1 MNKKIKNFTLASLI
15 AAAVPNIATAG
26 DVTFRFA
33 HWLPTT
39 HPLAEASFPEW
50 AESITKASNGS
61 IKFEFY
67 PAQQLGVA
75 KDHYNMARDGIADV
89 TWIGPGYEPGRFPV
103 LGAVEFPFVV
113 ANTSNANAA
122 VHSWYESYADKE
134 MSDVKVCITHLHS
147 PGTLHSKTKVQ
158 KPSDIKGMN
167 IRPSTASVASYVN
180 RLGGANVQVAA
191 PEARDAL
198 EKGSADAIFY
208 PNGSFF
214 LYNLDHIA
222 KFHID
227 APIYTNAFNIVFNKS
242 AYDKLDKSQKEV
254 IDSHCNAEWSS
265 KVASHWDKFEQEGM
279 DRLRESDEH
288 VMTALSDADLNE
300 WIQASTSLKDEWK
313 GKVSRKWKNP
323 EAIIEDLNEKLEAH
337 SAKF

>member
-1 MNKKIKNFTLASLI
+1 MNIKIKEIALVSLAAMTFSGTV
-15 AAAVPNIATAG
+15 AAQ

-39 HPLAEASFPEW
+39 HPLAKSSFPEW
-50 AESITKASNGS
+50 AESITEASNGS

-75 KDHYNMARDGIADV
+75 KDHYNMARDGIADI

-113 ANTSNANAA
+113 SDNTQANAA
-122 VHSWYESYADKE
+122 VHEWYDSYAGKE
-134 MSDVKVCITHLHS
+134 MSDVKVCVTHLHA
-147 PGTLHSKTKVQ
+147 PGTLHSKTRIE
-158 KPSDIKGMN
+158 KPEDVEGLN
-167 IRPSTASVASYVN
+167 IRPSTASVASYVT

-208 PNGSFF
+208 PNGSFW

-227 APIYTNAFNIVFNKS
+227 APMYTNAFNIVMNKS
-242 AYDKLDKSQKEV
+242 AYNRLNQDQKNV
-254 IDSHCNAEWSS
+254 IDAHCNAEWSV
-265 KVASHWDKFEQEGM
+265 KVASHWDSFEHEGM
-279 DRLRESDEH
+279 EKLRSSEDH
-288 VMTALSDADLNE
+288 VMTKLNDDQLKP
-300 WIQASTSLKDEWK
+300 WIEAASTLQEGWRNAVTKKGYNPDLILKDLQETLDSYS
-313 GKVSRKWKNP
+313 SR
-323 EAIIEDLNEKLEAH
+323 
-337 SAKF
+337 F